1 MTFKLIYTN
10 SYIKRASKF
19 AKRHPELLSQY
30 EKTLKILEYNPNHPS
45 LRLHPLKGKLKDLYS
60 ISINI
65 SYRISLDFFVTEKEI
80 ILVNVGHHDE
90 GY

>member
-1 MTFKLIYTN
+1 MTYNLIYTN

-19 AKRHPELLSQY
+19 AKQHPDLLPQY
-30 EKTLKILEYNPNHPS
+30 EKTLKILEIDPNHPS
-45 LRLHPLKGKLKDLYS
+45 LRLHSLKGKLKDLHT

-65 SYRISLDFFVTEKEI
+65 SYRITLEFIIIKKEI

-90 GY
+90 VY

>member
-1 MTFKLIYTN
+1 MAFNLIYTD

-19 AKRHPELLSQY
+19 AKRHPELLPQY
-30 EKTLKILEYNPNHPS
+30 EKTLKILEHDPNHQS

-60 ISINI
+60 VSINI
-65 SYRISLDFFVTEKEI
+65 SYRITLEFFVTEKEI

-90 GY
+90 VY